1 MRSRLVLLVGLLFTV
16 LGCGPKPTDYALY
29 LQHMPRSILVLPP
42 LNESVEVTASEAFL
56 STVTMPLAECG
67 YYVFP
72 VAMVDAILKENGV
85 PTAYEMHQVSLQKL
99 GEVFGADAVLYIVIN
114 KWTTTYAVVDS
125 STTVSL
131 EYRLVDTDAGAI
143 LWHRIQTVQVS
154 SSQNQSN
161 ILGMV
166 VAASIRAAMSTSGK
180 LEPEVAR
187 YANFQVFNLPSHGL
201 LRGGLHPN
209 HEKEQLMVKK
219 RQEKLDGQEPQS

>member
-1 MRSRLVLLVGLLFTV
+1 MRSYLLLIVGLMWTA
-16 LGCGPKPTDYALY
+16 LGCGPKPNDYALY
-29 LQHMPRSILVLPP
+29 LQHMPRSVLVLPP

-114 KWTTTYAVVDS
+114 KWTTTYAVIDS
-125 STTVSL
+125 STIVSL
-131 EYRLVDTDAGAI
+131 DYRLVDTGTGDV
-143 LWHRIQTVQVS
+143 LWQRTQDVRVS
-154 SSQNQSN
+154 SSQGQNN
-161 ILGMV
+161 IISMTI
-166 VAASIRAAMSTSGK
+166 AASIRAAMSTSGK

-187 YANFQVFNLPSHGL
+187 YANHIVFNQPSQGL

-209 HEKEQLMVKK
+209 HEKEQLIVKQ
-219 RQEKLDGQEPQS
+219 RQEKLDRKKSQS